1 MTTFANRNS
10 QIPLREIKKSQ
21 IEGHRSNDTTIGIGI
36 KKQEASRWKPQVT
49 KPLTKNLPTMK
60 PMGGSF

>member
-10 QIPLREIKKSQ
+10 QIPLREIKKPQ

-36 KKQEASRWKPQVT
+36 KNKRLPVGSLKS
-49 KPLTKNLPTMK
+49 LNL
-60 PMGGSF
+60 